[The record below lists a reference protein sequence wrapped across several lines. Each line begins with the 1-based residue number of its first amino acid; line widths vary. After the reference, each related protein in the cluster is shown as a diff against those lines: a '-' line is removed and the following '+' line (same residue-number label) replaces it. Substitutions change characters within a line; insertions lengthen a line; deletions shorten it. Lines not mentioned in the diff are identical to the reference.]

1 MTGVGGRWGAWRQA
15 LARGIFPHQLA
26 WFLELP
32 ARRLVMSPEL
42 LASRLPLRPDASVLE
57 IGPGSGYY
65 SLEVALRIPAGRLEL
80 FDIQPEMLARCRAKC
95 EAAGLANVGFTTG
108 DGASLPYP
116 DASFDLVYM
125 VTVFGEVH
133 DQEACLRSIRRVLKP
148 SGVLSISEHM
158 PDPDFTPFEQLRRQ
172 VEASGFRLEAHFGR
186 RWAYTANY
194 RAG

>member
-1 MTGVGGRWGAWRQA
+1 MTGASGGWGAWRQA
-15 LARGIFPHQLA
+15 LGRGVFPHQLA

-32 ARRLVMSPEL
+32 VRRLVLSPET

-57 IGPGSGYY
+57 LGPGSGYY
-65 SLEVALRIPAGRLEL
+65 SLEVARRIPAGRLEL

-108 DGASLPYP
+108 DGAALPFA

-133 DQEACLRSIRRVLKP
+133 DQAACLRQIRRVLKP
-148 SGVLSISEHM
+148 GGMLSVSEHM
-158 PDPDFTPFEQLRRQ
+158 PDPDFTSFEALRRQ
-172 VEASGFRLEAHFGR
+172 VEETGFRLETRFGS
-186 RWAYTANY
+186 RWAYTANF
-194 RAG
+194 RKG